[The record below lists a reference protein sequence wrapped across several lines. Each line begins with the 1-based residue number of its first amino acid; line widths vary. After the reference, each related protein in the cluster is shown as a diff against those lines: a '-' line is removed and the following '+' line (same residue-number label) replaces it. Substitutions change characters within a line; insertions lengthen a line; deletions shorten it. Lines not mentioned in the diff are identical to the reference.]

1 MADLILKVL
10 DSYKI
15 EKDKVLTIISNN
27 ILNNKKLI
35 KSINNT
41 LNIFNNKFN

>member
-1 MADLILKVL
+1 MLE
-10 DSYKI
+10 SYEI

-41 LNIFNNKFN
+41 LNIFNNEFG

>member
-1 MADLILKVL
+1 VL
-10 DSYKI
+10 ESYEI

-41 LNIFNNKFN
+41 LNIFNNEFG